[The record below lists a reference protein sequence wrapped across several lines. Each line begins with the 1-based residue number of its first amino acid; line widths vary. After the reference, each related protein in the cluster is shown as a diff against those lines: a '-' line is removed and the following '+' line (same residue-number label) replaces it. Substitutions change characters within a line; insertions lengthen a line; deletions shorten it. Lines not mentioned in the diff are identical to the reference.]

1 MAPMTMD
8 EFVDLNNEVL
18 REMMDEKKQEL
29 CLSCMACCHVLLIPL
44 KEYPGDRHNET
55 YYLENAKE
63 FWRVRGCRAW
73 MDDAGQDWM
82 IVDFPCPQIGPKGCG
97 IYEDRPYFCRMGDG
111 RKIPYINKVCKW
123 RELNGV

>member
-1 MAPMTMD
+1 MPEVWNEGDVMD
-8 EFVDLNNEVL
+8 
-18 REMMDEKKQEL
+18 KKQEL

-44 KEYPGDRHNET
+44 VSYPHERRFDT
-55 YYLENAKE
+55 FLSNAAVE
-63 FWRVRGCRAW
+63 FWRTRGCRVW
-73 MDDAGQDWM
+73 MDDNGLDWM

-123 RELNGV
+123 RELDDV